1 MSGLMFMARDDY
13 GMFSFWTQPGSI
25 FWPMAIVF
33 GAIVLVVLII
43 FIWAAFW
50 RKPRHRHHS
59 HHRTVEDGG
68 LPPRSKR
75 RSALSRL
82 LGRKRHKRH
91 HRERPANPTL
101 SQIGGLPPHRDENP
115 PS

>member
-1 MSGLMFMARDDY
+1 MSGLVLMASSDSDMLPAWVKSSVA
-13 GMFSFWTQPGSI
+13 GQL
-25 FWPMAIVF
+25 ALVF
-33 GAIVLVVLII
+33 GAIFGVVLVI

-59 HHRTVEDGG
+59 HHRTWEDGG
-68 LPPRSKR
+68 LPPRHKR
-75 RSALSRL
+75 RSALGRWF
-82 LGRKRHKRH
+82 GRKRHKRRH
-91 HRERPANPTL
+91 HRERPVNPTL